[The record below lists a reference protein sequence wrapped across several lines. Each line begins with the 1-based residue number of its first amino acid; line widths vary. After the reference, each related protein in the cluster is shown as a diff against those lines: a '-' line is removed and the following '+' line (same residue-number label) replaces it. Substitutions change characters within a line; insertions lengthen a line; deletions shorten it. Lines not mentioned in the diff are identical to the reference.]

1 MALVRE
7 ALKQVVKG
15 LFHVEVL
22 IRHLVDPVDAPH
34 LHALAALA
42 DRLLFRARRGH
53 KVAHALTRL
62 DPRVAFQFTVG
73 LDHRV
78 AMHVQNLSERPLAR
92 QRARSRQ
99 RAADDLRFD
108 LVGDLQIDRHLG
120 GFVDTDFHAV
130 FSLSLSAARSP
141 ARKDRAL
148 ILQGYRCRSL
158 HFII

>member
-7 ALKQVVKG
+7 ALEQVVKG

-62 DPRVAFQFTVG
+62 DPCVAFQFTVG

-92 QRARSRQ
+92 QRA
-99 RAADDLRFD
+99 
-108 LVGDLQIDRHLG
+108 
-120 GFVDTDFHAV
+120 
-130 FSLSLSAARSP
+130 
-141 ARKDRAL
+141 
-148 ILQGYRCRSL
+148 
-158 HFII
+158 